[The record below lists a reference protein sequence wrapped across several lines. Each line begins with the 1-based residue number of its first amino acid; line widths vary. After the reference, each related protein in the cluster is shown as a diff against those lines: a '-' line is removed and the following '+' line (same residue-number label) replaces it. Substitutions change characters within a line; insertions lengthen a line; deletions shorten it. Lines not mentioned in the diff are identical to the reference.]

1 MSTITTS
8 SLSDTLPSTV
18 PKLDAEGD
26 NWAIF
31 YVRFMDA
38 VEAKGFWDHFDGSSS
53 APVTTTS
60 STEAE
65 LTAKKQWDKDE
76 RSAKTLL
83 TQRLP
88 DSTVMEIHSKKTVK
102 ERWEAVVKEYTVKGA
117 YAQTEMR
124 AKFLMSRCPEKGNA
138 RDFLRG
144 LRLKKEELA
153 QVGVKI
159 SDEDYLSTIIS
170 SLPDAL
176 SNFASMQMSWT
187 FQQSQQTMDANTLM
201 TMLLQEAERQDLR
214 AQKRKQTSGKG
225 KEDEKSEA
233 LAVSTEKPRG
243 KRDMSKINCW
253 NCGEPG
259 HFSSKCDKPK
269 KAKDNKSTTTP
280 DSKKEGTSAAAVEE
294 SSDDEGAWAA
304 EEVDG
309 EVADWF
315 REVIDGGGSSD
326 DGDWFEEE
334 TASVEDA
341 EEAPVLLRNLSNCLG
356 FGSFDE
362 VQGVEDDLP
371 ELLEVSD
378 SEDEGDELEEELGGG
393 LERGGGVEE
402 FMDASGE
409 AFVVAESVQAAG
421 TAELYDSGCT
431 NHISPYRNQ
440 FENFQP
446 ITPRHFRAANK
457 QTFSTTGKGEL
468 VVDVPNGS
476 GETQLRLHDV
486 LYSAEVGY
494 TLVSVGRLDE
504 AGFTV
509 MFGGGKCTLV
519 GEDGVEIGMVPR
531 TPTRV
536 YKVEHEEA
544 VANAAEERLTLDQF
558 HRRMGHI
565 SLDAARK
572 LLKDKMVSGIRLVY
586 SPTKNFFCASCVYAK
601 ATRKAAPKMRE
612 SDRADVFGG
621 EVHSDLWGKAPVE
634 SKGGKKYYVTFIDDK
649 TRLTHLY
656 LLAKKNETA
665 KVYRQYE
672 AWMET
677 QMGAKIKVLNSDRGG
692 EYQGE
697 EFAEYLKSKGTHQ
710 KLNIHDTHHQTG
722 VAERRNRTI
731 AERIRALLHA
741 SGLPKNLW
749 GEAARHVVWLLN
761 RTTTKA
767 VEGMTPFEAAFGK
780 KPNLKGVREWGEKVY
795 VRVEKGNKLG
805 GRVRE
810 GRWLGMDEE
819 SKGARIYWPDTKAV
833 SVERNIY
840 FNNPLASRVV
850 EEEEVVVNTNT
861 DLPIVQP
868 AARVAPVPE
877 NPAVDTEP
885 VSDTSDTSD
894 VAKRTRKPS
903 KKIADLLGGKGTW
916 STASRPTLAP
926 GVQRP
931 DSDWNKPK
939 PVPEEQLP
947 GDDWTASVEECVDEY
962 AFVAETS
969 SAEAL
974 EPRSLAEAQKRPDWP
989 LWEKAIEEELA
1000 TLRAAGTWE
1009 VVDEPKGVNVV
1020 GSKWVFKAK
1029 KDASGNVV
1037 RYKARLVAQGFSQVP
1052 GVDYFDTFA
1061 PVARLASIRTV
1072 LAFAAEKNFETGQ
1085 IDIKGAYLN
1094 GKLTED
1100 EVIFMKQPPGYA
1112 EVGGDG
1118 KVKVLRLWKTLYGLK
1133 QAGRRWYQMLVRIMS
1148 KLGFSRCGGD
1158 QAVFFRRCEKT
1169 NVLIIVLVHVDD
1181 CSIVGN
1187 TKTLVARFKFEMAKF
1202 VDITDLGELH
1212 WILGIE
1218 VRRIREERKL
1228 LLSQKSY
1235 IDSILRRYGFEDLK
1249 PITTPMDPNV
1259 RLTSAQSP
1267 STTEEIAAMRNV
1279 PYHEAVGSLMYATLG
1294 TRPDICF
1301 AVQSVSRFNSKPG
1314 LVHWEAVKRIFR
1326 YLKGTRDLWLGYGG
1340 VTKEM
1345 VGYADADGSMG
1356 EDRKAISGYAFMI
1369 NGGAVSWSAKRQE
1382 IISLSTTE
1390 SEYIAATYAAKEA
1403 LWLRQLILQ
1412 IFGINLDAT
1421 TLFSD
1426 NQSAIALTKEHQYHA
1441 RTKHIDVRFHFIRWI
1456 VEEGKIRLIYCPTEE
1471 MVADIL
1477 TKALPSTKVKHFAR
1491 ELGLVSS

>member
-1 MSTITTS
+1 MSTVTTS

-18 PKLDAEGD
+18 PKLNADGD

-31 YVRFMDA
+31 LVRFMDA
-38 VEAKGFWDHFDGSSS
+38 VEAKGFWNHFDGSSS
-53 APVTTTS
+53 APVTTTN
-60 STEAE
+60 STDAE
-65 LTAKKQWDKDE
+65 KAAKIQWEKDE

-88 DSTVMEIHSKKTVK
+88 DSTVMEIHSKTTVK
-102 ERWEAVVKEYTVKGA
+102 DRWDAVVKEYTVKGV

-124 AKFLMSRCPEKGNA
+124 AKFLTSRCSEKGNA
-138 RDFLRG
+138 KDFLRG

-170 SLPDAL
+170 SLPDGL

-187 FQQSQQTMDANTLM
+187 LQQSQQSMDASTLM

-214 AQKRKQTSGKG
+214 SQKRKQATGKS
-225 KEDEKSEA
+225 KEDDKSEA
-233 LAVSTEKPRG
+233 LAVSTDKPKG
-243 KRDMSKINCW
+243 KRDLSKVECW
-253 NCGEPG
+253 NCHEMG
-259 HFSSKCDKPK
+259 HFSSKCDKPRK
-269 KAKDNKSTTTP
+269 SKDSKPTANS
-280 DSKKEGTSAAAVEE
+280 DSKKEGTSAAVVDS

-304 EEVDG
+304 EEL
-309 EVADWF
+309 
-315 REVIDGGGSSD
+315 GSYSD
-326 DGDWFEEE
+326 ASDWFEE
-334 TASVEDA
+334 AAAVAVEGGPDWFCDEVEAAVDVDVTA
-341 EEAPVLLRNLSNCLG
+341 EEEATAEPELLRNLSSCSGLKDFSTG
-356 FGSFDE
+356 FPNDSVDVVEAADFRSDWFEEATASDDE
-362 VQGVEDDLP
+362 LP
-371 ELLEVSD
+371 ALSPLSD
-378 SEDEGDELEEELGGG
+378 SEEEDSDEEEDSGDEEELSCSDK
-393 LERGGGVEE
+393 GGVVDVED
-402 FMDASGE
+402 FLDASGL
-409 AFVVAESVQAAG
+409 AFVVAESVQSAG

-431 NHISPYRNQ
+431 NHISPYRNL
-440 FENFQP
+440 FENFQN
-446 ITPRHFRAANK
+446 IEPRHFRAANK
-457 QTFSTTGKGEL
+457 QTFSTIGKGDL
-468 VVDVPNGS
+468 IIDVPNGE
-476 GETQLRLHDV
+476 GGTQLRLLDV

-509 MFGGGKCTLV
+509 TFGGGKCTLK
-519 GEDGVEIGMVPR
+519 GEDDVEIGVVPR
-531 TPTRV
+531 TSTRV
-536 YKVEHEEA
+536 YRVEHEEA
-544 VANAAEERLTLDQF
+544 IASAAEERLTLDKL

-572 LLKDKMVSGIRLVY
+572 LLKDKMITGIRLEY

-601 ATRKAAPKMRE
+601 ATRKAAPKLRE
-612 SDRADVFGG
+612 SERADVFGG
-621 EVHSDLWGKAPVE
+621 EVHSDLWGKAPIE

-656 LLAKKNETA
+656 LLSKKDDTE
-665 KVYRQYE
+665 KVYKQYE
-672 AWMET
+672 AWVET
-677 QMGAKIKVLNSDRGG
+677 QMGAKIKVLSSDRGG

-697 EFAEYLKSKGTHQ
+697 DFVEYLKSKGTHQ
-710 KLNIHDTHHQTG
+710 KLNVHDAHHQTG

-767 VEGMTPFEAAFGK
+767 VEGMTPYEAAFGK

-819 SKGARIYWPDTKAV
+819 SKGARVYWPDTK
-833 SVERNIY
+833 SVMFERNTY
-840 FNNPLASRVV
+840 FNNSSADRI
-850 EEEEVVVNTNT
+850 EEEDVVVNTNT
-861 DLPIVQP
+861 DLPVHANP
-868 AARVAPVPE
+868 PVVA
-877 NPAVDTEP
+877 D
-885 VSDTSDTSD
+885 DQTSDAPDTDDAGVSG
-894 VAKRTRKPS
+894 KRVRKPT
-903 KKIADLLGGKGTW
+903 KKIADLLGGQGSW
-916 STASRPTLAP
+916 STASKPKLAP
-926 GVQRP
+926 GVQQP
-931 DSDWNKPK
+931 T
-939 PVPEEQLP
+939 
-947 GDDWTASVEECVDEY
+947 DDWTACVEECSDEY
-962 AFVAETS
+962 AFAAETS

-974 EPRSLAEAQKRPDWP
+974 EPRTLAEAQKRPDWP
-989 LWEKAIEEELA
+989 LWKKAIEEELA
-1000 TLRAAGTWE
+1000 SLKAAGTWE
-1009 VVDEPKGVNVV
+1009 LVDAPKGVNVV
-1020 GSKWVFKAK
+1020 GSKWVFRAK
-1029 KDASGNVV
+1029 KDAAGNFI

-1072 LAFAAEKNFETGQ
+1072 LAFAAAEDYETGQ
-1085 IDIKGAYLN
+1085 IDVKAAYLN

-1100 EVIFMKQPPGYA
+1100 EVIFMKQAPGYEEA
-1112 EVGGDG
+1112 GEGG

-1133 QAGRRWYQMLVRIMS
+1133 QAGRRWYQKLVEIMT
-1148 KLGFSRCGGD
+1148 KLGFSRCEGD
-1158 QAVFFRRCEKT
+1158 QAVFYRRCEKT

-1181 CSIVGN
+1181 CSIVG
-1187 TKTLVARFKFEMAKF
+1187 KSKALIARFKVEIAKF
-1202 VDITDLGELH
+1202 VDITDMGELH

-1235 IDSILRRYGFEDLK
+1235 IDSILRRYNLEDLK
-1249 PITTPMDPNV
+1249 PVSTPMDPSA

-1267 STTEEIAAMRNV
+1267 STTEELAAMRHV

-1301 AVQSVSRFNSKPG
+1301 AVQTVSRFNSKPG
-1314 LVHWEAVKRIFR
+1314 LAHWEAVKRIFR
-1326 YLKGTRDLWLGYGG
+1326 YLKGTKELWLAYGG
-1340 VTKEM
+1340 VTRDL
-1345 VGYADADGSMG
+1345 VGYADADGSMS
-1356 EDRKAISGYAFMI
+1356 EDRKAISGYAFI
-1369 NGGAVSWSAKRQE
+1369 VHGGAVSWSAKRQE

-1403 LWLRQLILQ
+1403 LWLRQIILQ
-1412 IFGINLDAT
+1412 LFGINLDAT
-1421 TLFSD
+1421 TLFCD

-1441 RTKHIDVRFHFIRWI
+1441 RTKHIDVRYHFI
-1456 VEEGKIRLIYCPTEE
+1456 
-1471 MVADIL
+1471 
-1477 TKALPSTKVKHFAR
+1477 
-1491 ELGLVSS
+1491 